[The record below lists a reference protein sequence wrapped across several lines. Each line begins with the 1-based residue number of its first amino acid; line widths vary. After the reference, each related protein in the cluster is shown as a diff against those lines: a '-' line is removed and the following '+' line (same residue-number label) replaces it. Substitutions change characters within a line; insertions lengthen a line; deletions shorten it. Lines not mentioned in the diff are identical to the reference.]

1 MSIDTRSG
9 EHVVGYGKAEFLA
22 AEPGEALNVMAA
34 PKKTL
39 GPQGI
44 MNPGKMTEVALELAR
59 KRAALGTP

>member
-9 EHVVGYGKAEFLA
+9 EH
-22 AEPGEALNVMAA
+22 GEALNVMAA
-34 PKKTL
+34 LKKTL